1 MDTELFKTLQYL
13 PDPMLASDGH
23 YLPFDDAFKSQTS
36 EKDRPSLQTQKH
48 KKLLYYTPVKQHA
61 TNVGVLI
68 QCDECNK
75 WRLLFSKQKLAIQER
90 IELEQLLTD
99 ISYTC
104 GAKMEDIQ
112 LPLGLNCV
120 EIRTHDCNDR
130 IEKLYYTAYPRDV
143 LCIHCGSTN
152 SIVDSKEMIYLYCCD
167 CSNKDTV
174 YKRGSAK
181 K

>member
-1 MDTELFKTLQYL
+1 MNTELFKTLRYL

-48 KKLLYYTPVKQHA
+48 KKSLSYTPVKQHA
-61 TNVGVLI
+61 TNVGVVI

-75 WRLLFSKQKLAIQER
+75 WRLLFSKRKLAIQEC
-90 IELEQLLTD
+90 IQLEQLLTD
-99 ISYTC
+99 ISCTC
-104 GAKMEDIQ
+104 GARMKDIQ

-120 EIRTHDCNDR
+120 EIRIHDCNDR

-143 LCIHCGSTN
+143 LCIHCGNTN
-152 SIVDSKEMIYLYCCD
+152 NIVDSEEMIYPYCND
-167 CSNKDTV
+167 CSNKERV
-174 YKRGSAK
+174 YKRGAAK